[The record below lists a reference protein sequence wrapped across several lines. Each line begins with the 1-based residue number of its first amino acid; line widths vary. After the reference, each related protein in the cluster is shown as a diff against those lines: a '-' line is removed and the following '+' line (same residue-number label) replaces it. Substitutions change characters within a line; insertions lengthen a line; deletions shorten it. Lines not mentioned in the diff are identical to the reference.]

1 MLNRAASVLVT
12 LVSLALAAAPSVA
25 VLDVSAEDAV
35 YEDESRALCVEAV
48 EVLTAKGFTARRVD
62 ESELPPQGC
71 RAGPC
76 LEKVARGNDVLVT
89 LDVAELG
96 KGKLGVAV
104 TALAGRTG
112 MPLAGGR
119 YHVGPKTKRPPKEL
133 ETFADKVLAALTPK
147 PKKQAAEPQPKTP
160 P

>member
-1 MLNRAASVLVT
+1 MTLLTALLSLVAT
-12 LVSLALAAAPSVA
+12 QTVV

-35 YEDESRALCVEAV
+35 YEDESRALAMEAV
-48 EVLTAKGFTARRVD
+48 ELMNAKGLTARRVD

-76 LEKVARGNDVLVT
+76 LERVAKGSDVLVT

-133 ETFADKVLAALTPK
+133 EAFVQKVIKAVTPQQK
-147 PKKQAAEPQPKTP
+147 RDGG
-160 P
+160 

>member
-1 MLNRAASVLVT
+1 VLFG
-12 LVSLALAAAPSVA
+12 LALLVCSQTTVV

-35 YEDESRALCVEAV
+35 YEDESRALANEVV
-48 EVLTAKGFTARRVD
+48 EVMNAKGMVARRVD

-76 LEKVARGNDVLVT
+76 LEKVAKGSDVLVT
-89 LDVAELG
+89 LDVAEIG

-133 ETFADKVLAALTPK
+133 EKFVQKVLEAVTPK
-147 PKKQAAEPQPKTP
+147 PKKDAG
-160 P
+160 

>member
-1 MLNRAASVLVT
+1 MLPPIALLIAAHSVV
-12 LVSLALAAAPSVA
+12 

-35 YEDESRALCVEAV
+35 YEDESRALAIELVEYL
-48 EVLTAKGFTARRVD
+48 ETKGLTARRVD

-76 LEKVARGNDVLVT
+76 LEKVAKGSDVLVT

-119 YHVGPKTKRPPKEL
+119 YHVNPKTKRPPKEL
-133 ETFADKVLAALTPK
+133 EAFADKVLAAITPK
-147 PKKQAAEPQPKTP
+147 PKK
-160 P
+160 

>member
-1 MLNRAASVLVT
+1 MLPA
-12 LVSLALAAAPSVA
+12 LALLVCAQTVV

-35 YEDESRALCVEAV
+35 YEDESRAVAV
-48 EVLTAKGFTARRVD
+48 EVVGFLNSKGMTARRVD
-62 ESELPPQGC
+62 ESELPREGC

-76 LEKVARGNDVLVT
+76 LEKVARGSDVLVT
-89 LDVAELG
+89 LDVAELD

-119 YHVGPKTKRPPKEL
+119 YQVGPKTKRPPKEL
-133 ETFADKVLAALTPK
+133 EKFAQKIADAMTPK
-147 PKKQAAEPQPKTP
+147 PKK
-160 P
+160 

>member
-1 MLNRAASVLVT
+1 MLAFVTAVLVSQT
-12 LVSLALAAAPSVA
+12 VV

-35 YEDESRALCVEAV
+35 YEDESRALAIEAV
-48 EVLTAKGFTARRVD
+48 ELMNAKGLTARRVD

-76 LEKVARGNDVLVT
+76 LEKVAKGSDVLVT

-96 KGKLGVAV
+96 NGKLGVAV

-133 ETFADKVLAALTPK
+133 EAFVQKIIKAVTPRQK
-147 PKKQAAEPQPKTP
+147 RDGG
-160 P
+160 

>member
-1 MLNRAASVLVT
+1 MQGVLFALVLLASPLTVV
-12 LVSLALAAAPSVA
+12 

-35 YEDESRALCVEAV
+35 YEDESRALAIELVDFFN
-48 EVLTAKGFTARRVD
+48 TRGFAARRVD
-62 ESELPPQGC
+62 EGELPREGC

-76 LEKVARGNDVLVT
+76 LEKVARGSDVLVT
-89 LDVAELG
+89 VDVVELE

-119 YHVGPKTKRPPKEL
+119 YQVGPKTKRPPKEL
-133 ETFADKVLAALTPK
+133 EAFAKKLLDAVTPK
-147 PKKQAAEPQPKTP
+147 PKK
-160 P
+160 

>member
-1 MLNRAASVLVT
+1 VLSLATLLVT
-12 LVSLALAAAPSVA
+12 LATPTAV

-35 YEDESRALCVEAV
+35 YEDESRALATEAV
-48 EVLTAKGFTARRVD
+48 EVLNANGFEARRVD

-76 LEKVARGNDVLVT
+76 LERVAKGSTVLVT

-96 KGKLGVAV
+96 RGKLGVAI

-119 YHVGPKTKRPPKEL
+119 YHVDPKTKRPPKEL
-133 ETFADKVLAALTPK
+133 TTFAKKVLDAVTPK
-147 PKKQAAEPQPKTP
+147 PKKESVPTGK
-160 P
+160 